1 MSLTFRE
8 MTVDDLPAAF
18 AVRLSTV
25 ENAMTLEELEE
36 DYGITPKSLAEA
48 MSGQVRGW
56 LCEDRGEDGGRAV
69 GFAMGDRANGEVQVV
84 ALRPGYEGRGIG
96 KRLLSLVCD
105 WLFAGGHEEI
115 WLGSNPDPGVR
126 AHGFYRH
133 LGWRST
139 GEMKGGDEVLTLSR
153 PQASRT

>member
-25 ENAMTLEELEE
+25 ENAITMEELKD
-36 DYGITPKSLAEA
+36 DYGITPESLAQA
-48 MSGQVRGW
+48 MRAQVQGW
-56 LCEDRGEDGGRAV
+56 LCEDAGKAV

-84 ALRPGYEGRGIG
+84 ALRPDYEGRGVG
-96 KRLLSLVCD
+96 RRLLAPVCD

-115 WLGSNPDPGVR
+115 WLRANPDPAVR
-126 AHGFYRH
+126 AHGFYRR
-133 LGWRST
+133 LGWRAT
-139 GEMKGGDEVLTLSR
+139 GERRGGDEIMSLAR
-153 PQASRT
+153 PQI